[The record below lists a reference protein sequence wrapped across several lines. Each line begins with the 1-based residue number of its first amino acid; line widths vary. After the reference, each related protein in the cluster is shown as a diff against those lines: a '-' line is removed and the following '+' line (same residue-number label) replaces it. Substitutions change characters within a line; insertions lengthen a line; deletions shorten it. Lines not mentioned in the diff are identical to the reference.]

1 MVGYALVK
9 EGKVVNLILWDGVE
23 MDFEDGVSAVK
34 IEESDNVSIGFTY
47 AKGKFTAPPLTEQQ
61 LEQQKQEVIT
71 VNQINK
77 NQLMS
82 EATQQI
88 AVLQDAVDLEMATE
102 KEATDLPLWKKYR
115 VLLSRVDIENV
126 TAISWPPKP
135 A

>member
-1 MVGYALVK
+1 MAGYALVK
-9 EGKVVNLILWDGVE
+9 KGKVVNLILWDGAE
-23 MDFEDGVSAVK
+23 MEFEDGVSAVE
-34 IEESDNVSIGFTY
+34 IEDSDNVSIGFSY
-47 AKGKFTAPPLTEQQ
+47 SKGKFTAPPLTKEQV
-61 LEQQKQEVIT
+61 EKQRQEEVA

-115 VLLSRVDIENV
+115 VLLSRVDTESA
-126 TAISWPPKP
+126 TAITWPQKP

>member
-1 MVGYALVK
+1 MAGYALVK
-9 EGKVVNLILWDGVE
+9 EGKVVNLILWDGAE
-23 MDFEDGVSAVK
+23 MEFEDGVSAVK
-34 IEESDNVSIGFTY
+34 IEGSDNVSIGFAY
-47 AKGKFTAPPLTEQQ
+47 AKGKFTAPPLTE
-61 LEQQKQEVIT
+61 EQIEKQRQEEMA

-102 KEATDLPLWKKYR
+102 EETTDLPLWKKYR
-115 VLLSRVDIENV
+115 VLLSRVDIENAK
-126 TAISWPPKP
+126 AITWPQKP